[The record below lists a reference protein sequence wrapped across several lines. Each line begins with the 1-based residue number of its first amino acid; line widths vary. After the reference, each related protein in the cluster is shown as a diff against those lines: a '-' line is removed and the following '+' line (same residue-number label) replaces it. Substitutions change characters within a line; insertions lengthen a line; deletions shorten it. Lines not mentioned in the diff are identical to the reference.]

1 MKRRKIMMV
10 ASIVALLSIG
20 GCTVKQKED
29 TKQDKTNVS
38 SSIKE
43 DKKARKKVCA
53 KISIKRVSLIS
64 RNMSKKLL
72 IL

>member
-1 MKRRKIMMV
+1 MKSRKIMMIGV
-10 ASIVALLSIG
+10 SIAMVLCIV

-43 DKKARKKVCA
+43 DKKPLNKN
-53 KISIKRVSLIS
+53 SSLFS
-64 RNMSKKLL
+64 RNMSKKSS